1 MQKIGWYSADDKN
14 LSDNRLS
21 RFEDSKFA
29 LDKKTSVVRE
39 LVQNSI
45 DAKVGDCVYV
55 DINVVG
61 IERKKVPCI
70 DELIRRIELC
80 KKKANVDAKREYESA
95 IELLNKPIIYCLKVS
110 DRNTTGVSNDTD
122 EDGNSQYRAL
132 VYDEGNSFG
141 KGENSAGSHGVGKRA
156 SFILSECN
164 TVFYSTKYKSKDG
177 SDKTLTEGKYMLSTW
192 YEDNQKKCGDGWFGM
207 LNEENVAPIEDASE
221 VGIDEFFVRTDGYGT
236 DVIAI
241 AIDFESKEEL
251 YRNLYINSVLENFY
265 VGIIDG
271 KISMNVF
278 GEVIDAST
286 IDSIFDKYYDT
297 KKGAYL
303 AGTNK
308 CLLIGNLYD
317 SKRIYKNITPVK
329 YDIEVLGKK
338 LGYISLYFD
347 KTNEKKK
354 KYYSV
359 VRAHGMKI
367 RDYRL
372 DTERE
377 FTAIV
382 KIEGKEL
389 NEALLKLE
397 NTAHDDFLTKN
408 TESGVKYD
416 EEATSALKKIKDI
429 VENYIRS
436 NTKIESSNIQKIEGI
451 SSILNIPG
459 KVSTV
464 RMVER
469 EVIDETPK
477 FKKIRNMQILKD
489 RDKKLF
495 VDYITQPVIIE
506 NDNELIVMFEP
517 AREVRKGVI
526 KFSVVDSEDNEI
538 DEIESWLGKV
548 NLLLDNKK
556 IKKING
562 FYQFTRIS
570 KREHT
575 IKICVSD
582 LMPYRYAV
590 HIFEDIRED

>member
-1 MQKIGWYSADDKN
+1 
-14 LSDNRLS
+14 
-21 RFEDSKFA
+21 
-29 LDKKTSVVRE
+29 
-39 LVQNSI
+39 
-45 DAKVGDCVYV
+45 
-55 DINVVG
+55 
-61 IERKKVPCI
+61 
-70 DELIRRIELC
+70 
-80 KKKANVDAKREYESA
+80 
-95 IELLNKPIIYCLKVS
+95 
-110 DRNTTGVSNDTD
+110 
-122 EDGNSQYRAL
+122 
-132 VYDEGNSFG
+132 
-141 KGENSAGSHGVGKRA
+141 
-156 SFILSECN
+156 
-164 TVFYSTKYKSKDG
+164 
-177 SDKTLTEGKYMLSTW
+177 
-192 YEDNQKKCGDGWFGM
+192 
-207 LNEENVAPIEDASE
+207 
-221 VGIDEFFVRTDGYGT
+221 
-236 DVIAI
+236 
-241 AIDFESKEEL
+241 
-251 YRNLYINSVLENFY
+251 
-265 VGIIDG
+265 
-271 KISMNVF
+271 
-278 GEVIDAST
+278 
-286 IDSIFDKYYDT
+286 
-297 KKGAYL
+297 
-303 AGTNK
+303 
-308 CLLIGNLYD
+308 
-317 SKRIYKNITPVK
+317 
-329 YDIEVLGKK
+329 
-338 LGYISLYFD
+338 
-347 KTNEKKK
+347 
-354 KYYSV
+354 
-359 VRAHGMKI
+359 MKI

-469 EVIDETPK
+469 EVINETPK

-556 IKKING
+556 IKKLMGFINLRE
-562 FYQFTRIS
+562 YQKENILLKFVYLI
-570 KREHT
+570 
-575 IKICVSD
+575 
-582 LMPYRYAV
+582 
-590 HIFEDIRED
+590 